1 MNFKA
6 YSKYYDLL
14 YTGKDYSAEVAYID
28 TLIKCH
34 APAAKHIFEKTNP
47 RRVQING

>member
-14 YTGKDYSAEVAYID
+14 YTGKDYSAEATYIG
-28 TLIKCH
+28 TLIKRH
-34 APAAKHIFEKTNP
+34 APAANIF
-47 RRVQING
+47 